1 MLKSLSLSVPILAL
15 AGGLAFA
22 QMQTDRQPTSGEH
35 SMSSLASNHWLA
47 SDIYKASVYDPS
59 NNKIGSI
66 EDLVLDTSGQVQTA
80 VIGVGGFLGIGQKDV
95 AVPFR
100 DLKVASRS
108 GKEELTLDR
117 TKEQLKDAPAYDK
130 TAKAD

>member
-22 QMQTDRQPTSGEH
+22 QMQTDRQPANSEH
-35 SMSSLASNHWLA
+35 SVSSLASNHWLA

-66 EDLVLDTSGQVQTA
+66 EDLVLDTSGQVKTA
-80 VIGVGGFLGIGQKDV
+80 VIGVGGFLGIGEKDV
-95 AVPFR
+95 AIPFGE
-100 DLKVASRS
+100 LKVASRS
-108 GKEELTLDR
+108 GKEELVLNR

-130 TAKAD
+130 AAKAD

>member
-22 QMQTDRQPTSGEH
+22 QMQTDRQPANSEH

-95 AVPFR
+95 AVPFGE
-100 DLKVASRS
+100 LKVASRS
-108 GKEELTLDR
+108 GREELVLNR

-130 TAKAD
+130 AAKAD

>member
-22 QMQTDRQPTSGEH
+22 QMQTDRQPANSEH

-95 AVPFR
+95 AVPFGE
-100 DLKVASRS
+100 LKVASRS
-108 GKEELTLDR
+108 GKQELVLNR

-130 TAKAD
+130 AAKAD

>member
-22 QMQTDRQPTSGEH
+22 QMQTDRQPANSEH

-66 EDLVLDTSGQVQTA
+66 EDLVLDTSGQVQTV

-95 AVPFR
+95 AVPFGE
-100 DLKVASRS
+100 LKVASRN
-108 GKEELTLDR
+108 GKEELVLNR

-130 TAKAD
+130 AAKAD